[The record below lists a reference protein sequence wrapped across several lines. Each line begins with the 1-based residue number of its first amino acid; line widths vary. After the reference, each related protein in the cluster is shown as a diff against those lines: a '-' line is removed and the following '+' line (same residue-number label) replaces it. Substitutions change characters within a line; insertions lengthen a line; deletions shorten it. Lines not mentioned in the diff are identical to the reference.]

1 MYYSTTYKYAARS
14 SFELCN
20 IFPGKKRSLA
30 CLKMANLWQRLSEA
44 PQHTSIGGLLPCVR
58 WFKAFC
64 SALCT
69 KIYVVWIW
77 SSAKWLKKFITKNA
91 SCLERNRHY
100 KSIIIQT
107 IKMLHFYLQIV
118 ALDRCFEMFKIE

>member
-1 MYYSTTYKYAARS
+1 MIK
-14 SFELCN
+14 
-20 IFPGKKRSLA
+20 
-30 CLKMANLWQRLSEA
+30 
-44 PQHTSIGGLLPCVR
+44 
-58 WFKAFC
+58 
-64 SALCT
+64 
-69 KIYVVWIW
+69 KIY
-77 SSAKWLKKFITKNA
+77 KKNA